1 MTKRYVTLLCIT
13 FAFVGIA
20 LWMAASAWRS
30 NEEQMQGKLVFAQT
44 FNLGDKVTKVKITN
58 SKGSFELVQKN
69 GYWLLP
75 SKNDYYAD
83 FHLVHLLLS
92 SFNRAM
98 YMAQL
103 PYQKVLLEKAT
114 LINPLEEKENAGVLI
129 QTFVDDRLL
138 DSIIIGAQNQQKE
151 LFFARRA
158 DKKEIW
164 LVNGAFDLP
173 SRDLSWLLK
182 PLVGLPKEYVSEIV
196 VDDKVVGREDKAQEF
211 FDSYGQLVNLTEF
224 FRVLSGVYAQD
235 VMTAAQFEG
244 IKSSVVQQRTFE
256 VGAWHGLKFVFK
268 VYVLGAD
275 VWFNIKLSTDRLPT
289 TKVTDYIKENA
300 FLYDDWYFKA
310 VSSQANFWRSFH
322 LN

>member
-1 MTKRYVTLLCIT
+1 MIKRYVSLLLIT

-20 LWMAASAWRS
+20 LWMATSAWRS
-30 NEEQMQGKLVFAQT
+30 NEEQMQGKLVFAHT
-44 FNLGDKVTKVKITN
+44 FNLGDKVNKVRITN
-58 SKGSFELVQKN
+58 SKGSFDLVQKN

-75 SKNDYYAD
+75 SKNGYYAD

-92 SFNRAM
+92 SFNQSL

-103 PYQKVLLEKAT
+103 PYQKELLEKAA
-114 LINPLEEKENAGVLI
+114 LMNPLETTENAGVLF
-129 QTFVDDRLL
+129 QTFVDDKLL
-138 DSIIIGAQNQQKE
+138 DSVIIGMQNQQKE
-151 LFFARRA
+151 LFFARRN

-173 SRDLSWLLK
+173 DRDSSWLLK
-182 PLVGLPKEYVSEIV
+182 PLVGLSKEYIAQIV
-196 VDDKVVGREDKAQEF
+196 VDDKTIEREDKSQAF
-211 FDSYGQLVNLTEF
+211 FDSYGQLVNRTEL

-235 VMTAAQFEG
+235 VMTAAQFENV
-244 IKSSVVQQRTFE
+244 KSSVVQQRTFE

-268 VYVLGAD
+268 VYVVGAD

-310 VSSQANFWRSFH
+310 VSSQANFWRGFK